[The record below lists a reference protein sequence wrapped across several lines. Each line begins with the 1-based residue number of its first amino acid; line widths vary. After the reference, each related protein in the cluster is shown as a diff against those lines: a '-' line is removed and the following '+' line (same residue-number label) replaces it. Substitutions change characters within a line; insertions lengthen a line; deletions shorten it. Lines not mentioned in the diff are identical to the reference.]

1 MESIRLNV
9 RERQRAL
16 ERERERERES
26 DEISVTRF
34 GEISPKCQHFKSLWQ
49 LLESL
54 LNIWQNVEFSLEIL
68 YAIGHIFI
76 ATNMGKYGKINLANR
91 SL

>member
-1 MESIRLNV
+1 MERIRLNV
-9 RERQRAL
+9 RERKRAL
-16 ERERERERES
+16 ERES
-26 DEISVTRF
+26 DEIRVTRF

>member
-1 MESIRLNV
+1 MERIRLNV
-9 RERQRAL
+9 RERKRAL
-16 ERERERERES
+16 ERERES

-76 ATNMGKYGKINLANR
+76 ATNMGKYGNINLANR
-91 SL
+91 